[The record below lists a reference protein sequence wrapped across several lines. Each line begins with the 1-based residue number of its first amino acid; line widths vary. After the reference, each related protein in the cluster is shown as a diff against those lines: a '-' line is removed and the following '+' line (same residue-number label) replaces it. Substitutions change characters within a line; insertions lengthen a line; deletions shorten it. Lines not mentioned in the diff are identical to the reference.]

1 MIEAQTQERAVPT
14 PTAPVVPVNG
24 QDYMH
29 DVRGNLV
36 PVAAIKTTDLLMD
49 EVVRKIHA
57 YATDLSDQIK
67 RFKEHTSDDVYG
79 FLALLAQEYGL
90 VRGGIKGNVMLQS
103 FDGLLRVTVQTAERV
118 TFGPELQQAKALVD
132 ECLVEWAS
140 TSGPEIQAIVQD
152 AFNVDKQG
160 EVSPT
165 RLFQLLRLKSE
176 DPRWLRAMQAITDSI
191 RPLGTKEYFRF
202 HRRETRTSAWKLVVI
217 DLAAA

>member
-1 MIEAQTQERAVPT
+1 MSDAQTQERPAVQI
-14 PTAPVVPVNG
+14 TAPTIPVAG

-29 DVRGNLV
+29 DVKGNLV

-57 YATDLSDQIK
+57 YASDLEAQIA
-67 RFKEHTSDDVYG
+67 RFKQHTSDDVYG

-118 TFGPELQQAKALVD
+118 TFGPELQAAKALVD

-140 TSGPEIQAIVQD
+140 TSGPEIQAIVQN
-152 AFNVDKQG
+152 AFNVDRQG
-160 EVSPT
+160 EVSPPK
-165 RLFQLLRLKSE
+165 LFQLLRLKSE
-176 DPRWLRAMQAITDSI
+176 DPRGQRAMQAITDSI

-202 HRRETRTSAWKLVVI
+202 HRRETRTSPWKLVVI